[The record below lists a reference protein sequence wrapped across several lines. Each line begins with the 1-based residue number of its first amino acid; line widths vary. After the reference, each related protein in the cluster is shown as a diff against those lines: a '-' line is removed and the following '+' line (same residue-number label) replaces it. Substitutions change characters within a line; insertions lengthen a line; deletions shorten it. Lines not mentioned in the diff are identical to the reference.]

1 MLSKNEQ
8 RRKRYAEDPEY
19 RARIL
24 AANSAY
30 NEAHKT
36 TLNKRRRE
44 RMATDLEH
52 RERCLARRRG
62 APARRSQLK
71 LYYGLSL
78 EEYNAL
84 LALQNGVCAI
94 CEEKSDR
101 TLCVDHCHLTRL
113 VRGLLCR
120 RCNLGLGYFRDDPR
134 LLLKAVLYLRHA
146 RRAPSTNAQRV
157 GPARSAEV
165 LDQPPRN
172 SAVSL
177 EATNATSSSVNDSAL
192 GRLMPQGDT
201 A

>member
-1 MLSKNEQ
+1 MLSKSEQ

-19 RARIL
+19 RTRIL

-30 NEAHKT
+30 NKAHKT
-36 TLNKRRRE
+36 ALNERRRA
-44 RMATDLEH
+44 RTATDPEH

-62 APARRSQLK
+62 EPARRSQLK

-78 EEYNAL
+78 EDYNAL
-84 LALQNGVCAI
+84 LARQNGACAI

-134 LLLKAVLYLRHA
+134 LLLKAILYLRRA
-146 RRAPSTNAQRV
+146 RRAAVDRTSR
-157 GPARSAEV
+157 GPAEV
-165 LDQPPRN
+165 LDQPPRK

-192 GRLMPQGDT
+192 GRLMPYGDT

>member
-1 MLSKNEQ
+1 MLSKSEQ

-36 TLNKRRRE
+36 ALNKRRRE
-44 RMATDLEH
+44 RMATDPEH

-62 APARRSQLK
+62 EPARRSQLK

-84 LALQNGVCAI
+84 LTLQNGACAI

-120 RCNLGLGYFRDDPR
+120 RCNLGLGYFRDHPM
-134 LLLKAVLYLRHA
+134 LLLKAIFYLQRA
-146 RRAPSTNAQRV
+146 RRAAADRTRTEANAKRGSLAARPQCPIIPLSTASRV
-157 GPARSAEV
+157 WRRRPKRPPRSTTARSA
-165 LDQPPRN
+165 
-172 SAVSL
+172 
-177 EATNATSSSVNDSAL
+177 
-192 GRLMPQGDT
+192 G
-201 A
+201 